1 MPMATDMKTRPVTSA
16 PASRARGGLVPVPP
30 ADPPID
36 AIRAVYQP
44 IVDLRTG
51 DTVAFEAL
59 ARGPAGTPLESP
71 AALFASARAAGRL
84 VELDEACRRT
94 ALGTAAR
101 AGLRAPLFVNV
112 EPDALR
118 SGGVASLQRTLD
130 GHAGLVP
137 VLEVTERALT
147 SRPSDLLYFLHAARA
162 LGWRIA
168 LDDVGADVRSLAL
181 MPIVRPDVV
190 KLDLALVQ
198 ENPSREG
205 AAVIGA
211 VSAECERTGAL
222 VLAEG
227 IEHHRHLQRALA
239 MGATLGQGWLFG
251 RPAEL
256 PGDVGAGG
264 LAALGGPVPPPPRG
278 GSAFDVVARNRETR
292 VAGWPLLLQI
302 SLLLEEQAAGLGR
315 EAVVVGAFQEAVRF
329 TPATAHRYAA
339 LARRASLVAALGVGL
354 PIEPAPGVRGASLD
368 PDDPLRGEW
377 SVVVLGAH
385 FSAAL
390 VAREREAA
398 GGVRAFEYAVT
409 HERGMVA
416 DAAAALLDKVTA
428 LSA

>member
-1 MPMATDMKTRPVTSA
+1 MSTRPIPGTIVV
-16 PASRARGGLVPVPP
+16 PRARGGLVPVLL

-36 AIRAVYQP
+36 RIRAVFQP
-44 IVDLRTG
+44 IVDLRTRRA
-51 DTVAFEAL
+51 VAFEAL
-59 ARGPAGTPLESP
+59 ARGPEGSPLESP

-94 ALGTAAR
+94 ALGTAAS

-118 SGGVASLQRTLD
+118 TGGVASLQRTLD
-130 GHAGLVP
+130 GHQGLVP

-147 SRPSDLLYFLHAARA
+147 ARPSDLLYFLHAARA

-181 MPIVRPDVV
+181 MPMVRPDVV
-190 KLDLALVQ
+190 KLDMSLVQ
-198 ENPSREG
+198 DRPSREA

-227 IEHHRHLQRALA
+227 IEDEGHFERALA
-239 MGATLGQGWLFG
+239 MGAALGQGWLFG
-251 RPAEL
+251 RP
-256 PGDVGAGG
+256 GA
-264 LAALGGPVPPPPRG
+264 LAADVRVQTLPALEGPVPTALRG
-278 GSAFDVVARNRETR
+278 GSAFDLVARHRGTR

-302 SLLLEEQAAGLGR
+302 SMLLEEQAAGLGR
-315 EAVVVGAFQEAVRF
+315 EAVVVGAFQEASRF
-329 TPATAHRYAA
+329 TPATAVRYAA

-354 PIEPAPGVRGASLD
+354 PVEPAPGVRGASLA
-368 PDDPLRGEW
+368 PDDVLRGEW

-390 VAREREAA
+390 VARERAPEH
-398 GGVRAFEYAVT
+398 GVRAFEYAVT
-409 HERGMVA
+409 HDRGLVA
-416 DAAAALLDKVTA
+416 DAAATLLHKVTA